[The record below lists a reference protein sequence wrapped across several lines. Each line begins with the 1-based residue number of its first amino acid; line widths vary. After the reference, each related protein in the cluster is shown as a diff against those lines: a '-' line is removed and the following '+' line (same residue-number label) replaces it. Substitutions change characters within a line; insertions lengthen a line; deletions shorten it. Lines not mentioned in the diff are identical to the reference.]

1 MNRQEKGNRHGKRSP
16 DKVLQGGVISPRQ
29 EAMAIPMN
37 TTTQEEKIP
46 VCVSIPPSELAEMRR
61 VTCVDAS
68 GPAVLALAR
77 KGLAAELAKEPQQ
90 KDA

>member
-1 MNRQEKGNRHGKRSP
+1 
-16 DKVLQGGVISPRQ
+16 
-29 EAMAIPMN
+29 MAIPMN

-46 VCVSIPPSELAEMRR
+46 VCVSIPPSELTEMRR